1 MGKSNVTGTPEYHL
15 GRLSSDIAYIRGDVR
30 EIKERLVNVEEKL
43 DRRFDQLDERRR
55 SRLRWILGGMG
66 ALGLLIVGV
75 AISAN

>member
-30 EIKERLVNVEEKL
+30 EIKERLVKTDEKL
-43 DRRFDQLDERRR
+43 DNLHEGHR

-66 ALGLLIVGV
+66 ALGLLIIGFSSV
-75 AISAN
+75 

>member
-30 EIKERLVNVEEKL
+30 EIKERLVKVEEKL
-43 DRRFDQLDERRR
+43 DSIDEGRR

-66 ALGLLIVGV
+66 ALGLLI
-75 AISAN
+75 ISVV